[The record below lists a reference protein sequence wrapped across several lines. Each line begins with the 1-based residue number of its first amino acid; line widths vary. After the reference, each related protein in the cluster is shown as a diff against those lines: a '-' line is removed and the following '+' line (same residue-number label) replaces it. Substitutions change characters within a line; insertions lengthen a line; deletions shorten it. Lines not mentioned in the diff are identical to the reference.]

1 MYAIVNIAGQ
11 QFRVAKDS
19 IISTQKI
26 AGNAGDKIELDNVLL
41 LSTGDE
47 VKIGSPIVEGAKIQ
61 ATVLEQYKGQKVTV
75 FKKKRRKG
83 YKVKNGHRQQLTKL
97 KIEDIVA

>member
-26 AGNAGDKIELDNVLL
+26 AGNEGDKIELDNVLL

-47 VKIGSPIVEGAKIQ
+47 VKIGNPSVEGAKIK
-61 ATVLEQYKGQKVTV
+61 ATVVEQYKGSKVIV

-83 YKVKNGHRQQLTKL
+83 YRVKNGHRQQLTKL